1 MAIGIKQIDIIR
13 VPKTVPPRPELD
25 IVAVAETAR
34 DIACPNDVVDA
45 ADDIGEVVQR
55 RAGPPDEDHVVWR
68 VLDMQEN
75 ANGYVANHHVVDDPK
90 TEVGVEAGRLLAS
103 DAVTW

>member
-1 MAIGIKQIDIIR
+1 MDDRSVIAISVINRRRQELDTVAIGIKQIDIIR

-45 ADDIGEVVQR
+45 ADDIAEVVQSTPSSVF
-55 RAGPPDEDHVVWR
+55 GSS
-68 VLDMQEN
+68 
-75 ANGYVANHHVVDDPK
+75 
-90 TEVGVEAGRLLAS
+90 T
-103 DAVTW
+103 TW

>member
-1 MAIGIKQIDIIR
+1 MRVPRDAARIVDGRSVIAISVINGRRQELDTVAIGIKQIDIIR

-55 RAGPPDEDHVVWR
+55 RAAPPDEDHVVWR
-68 VLDMQEN
+68 VLDM
-75 ANGYVANHHVVDDPK
+75 
-90 TEVGVEAGRLLAS
+90 
-103 DAVTW
+103 